1 MEVPP
6 PPVLGE
12 IWKKNRSENK
22 IINGEIE
29 VTGTMYIHSLLTL

>member
-6 PPVLGE
+6 PRFGGDLE
-12 IWKKNRSENK
+12 KNRSENK